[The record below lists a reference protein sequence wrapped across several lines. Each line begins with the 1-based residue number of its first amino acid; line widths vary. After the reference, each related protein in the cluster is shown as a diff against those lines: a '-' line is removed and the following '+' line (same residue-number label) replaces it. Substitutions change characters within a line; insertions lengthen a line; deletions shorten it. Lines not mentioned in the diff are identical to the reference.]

1 MMRSARLTLFWVPG
15 ADEGISRRIIFRMK
29 NMRKTC
35 SYVEEI
41 KDKLAEEAPGGSA
54 AVHDDLLQW
63 YGIGDNRNLMIVLV
77 SLMVIVIGLIMV
89 GSVSLIYNAFSIS
102 LRARRQFGLLSSV
115 GATKSS

>member
-1 MMRSARLTLFWVPG
+1 
-15 ADEGISRRIIFRMK
+15 
-29 NMRKTC
+29 MRKTC

-102 LRARRQFGLLSSV
+102 LRTRQFGLFKFC
-115 GATKSS
+115 GRHEKAAEKSTEL